1 MTACGE
7 RSRTTTKS
15 VIVMGGGLA
24 GLACATA
31 LADRGFS
38 VRLYEKKPHL
48 GGRAASYLLPD
59 GEEVDNCQHVLLG
72 CCTNLIAFYEMLGVG
87 GKIGY
92 FQKLKFADKEGRVG
106 SIRAWPLPEPFHLV
120 PSFLLFPSLGVHDK
134 LAIGR
139 AMMAILRADEPTRR
153 RWEGQ
158 TMASW
163 LAERRQRHQA
173 IERFW
178 RVVLVSALNEDLDR
192 VSAFH
197 GTDVFRK
204 AFLLHRR
211 GFGMGVPVVPL
222 GDLYSA
228 ATAGRVTAQGG
239 SVELRRGVEGIAVD
253 DGVVQRVIL
262 DNGET
267 ATADYFVSALPF
279 DAILELLPEE
289 LAGAHEYFRL
299 WNRFEASPITGIHLW
314 FEGKVMDEPYLTLL
328 DRTLQWI
335 FNKSQLYG
343 SSDAGSYLLCVV
355 SASHALTPMSR
366 GQIIELALQELAE
379 VLPKTRK
386 TRVRKATVIKEVR
399 ATYAPIPAT
408 EALRPRPETPLGN
421 FFVCGDWTATG
432 WPATME
438 SAVRSGFLC
447 AEAVLRREGQTVS
460 LLRPELPARGL
471 ARFLIK

>member
-1 MTACGE
+1 
-7 RSRTTTKS
+7 
-15 VIVMGGGLA
+15 MGGGLA

-31 LADRGFS
+31 LADHGFS
-38 VRLYEKKPHL
+38 VRLYERKPHL
-48 GGRAASYLLPD
+48 GGRAASFSLPD

-92 FQKLKFADKEGRVG
+92 FRTLKFVDKEGRLG
-106 SIRAWPLPEPFHLV
+106 CIRAWPLPEPLHLA
-120 PSFLLFPSLGVHDK
+120 PSFLLFPSLALSDK
-134 LAIGR
+134 LSIGR
-139 AMMAILRADEPTRR
+139 AMMAILRADEAARR
-153 RWEGQ
+153 RWEGR

-163 LAERRQRHQA
+163 LAEQRQSQRA
-173 IERFW
+173 IDRFW
-178 RVVLVSALNEDLDR
+178 KVVLVSALNEELDR

-197 GTDVFRK
+197 GTEVFRK

-211 GFGMGVPVVPL
+211 GFEMGVPIVPL
-222 GDLYSA
+222 GELYGA
-228 ATAGRVTAQGG
+228 AAARRLSMRGG
-239 SVELRRGVEGIAVD
+239 SVELRRGVEGIAVEA
-253 DGVVQRVIL
+253 GLVREVIL
-262 DNGET
+262 ANGET

-314 FEGKVMDEPYLTLL
+314 FEAKVMDEPYLTLL

-343 SSDAGSYLLCVV
+343 SNDAGNYLLCVV
-355 SASHALTPMSR
+355 SASHALTPLPR

-379 VLPKTRK
+379 VLPETRK
-386 TRVRKATVIKEVR
+386 ARVRKATVIKEVR
-399 ATYAPIPAT
+399 ATYAPIPAA
-408 EALRPRPETPLGN
+408 EALRPGPETPLRN
-421 FFVCGDWTATG
+421 FFVCGDWAATG

-447 AEAVLRREGQTVS
+447 AEAILGREGQTVC
-460 LLRPELPARGL
+460 LLRPDLPARGL
-471 ARFLIK
+471 AKFLSK